1 MMPPVRNDAVR
12 GSRQTMR
19 ELSAVLCAGQHSR
32 FPDEGFSRI
41 GKQRTIRLLRC
52 PSFARRGATRGR
64 RRPTDSLVHDAMD
77 SLPQQDLLDLSF
89 GPSTLRLAPWAG
101 GRLMSWHVD
110 GDAVIYWPEHANWD
124 EPGRVRGGNPLL
136 FPFLARHRV
145 DGELG
150 RWRDAE
156 GVIRDMPMHGF
167 ARDLPFEAKVDD
179 DGRGV
184 RMTLV
189 DTPQTQASYP
199 FNFRFDAMYRLVEER
214 TLEVELTTTNTGT
227 VALPWYAGHHFYFA
241 LPHALRG
248 ETTVA
253 LPPTVRRHQLP
264 DGRISDPEPGEPHYA
279 LDDPRIYDRFHCLE
293 RTPPAEPVRMVT
305 PALKRVITIDLDR
318 PGSVPWY
325 AVTTWTEKPESDFHC
340 VEPWLGLPDAI
351 HNGLGLRW
359 LAPGATES
367 AILRIAVGSTD

>member
-1 MMPPVRNDAVR
+1 
-12 GSRQTMR
+12 MR

-150 RWRDAE
+150 RWRD
-156 GVIRDMPMHGF
+156 G
-167 ARDLPFEAKVDD
+167 
-179 DGRGV
+179 
-184 RMTLV
+184 
-189 DTPQTQASYP
+189 
-199 FNFRFDAMYRLVEER
+199 
-214 TLEVELTTTNTGT
+214 
-227 VALPWYAGHHFYFA
+227 
-241 LPHALRG
+241 LRG
-248 ETTVA
+248 FSDLTIAVNVSGRQLLSTTFVDLVGDALAEAGVPAGSLWLEITETALMTDVKAASVA
-253 LPPTVRRHQLP
+253 
-264 DGRISDPEPGEPHYA
+264 
-279 LDDPRIYDRFHCLE
+279 
-293 RTPPAEPVRMVT
+293 
-305 PALKRVITIDLDR
+305 
-318 PGSVPWY
+318 
-325 AVTTWTEKPESDFHC
+325 PESPIC
-340 VEPWLGLPDAI
+340 Q
-351 HNGLGLRW
+351 
-359 LAPGATES
+359 S
-367 AILRIAVGSTD
+367 